1 MKFWDIKSK
10 IKRRSVW
17 WALFVFDWWKRASS
31 LCSEP
36 HSPCSP
42 APVSDLNQLPLCY
55 SLVLLHNVSKLYKSV
70 KTEPLSYEWIPVLC
84 RSPVSGDR
92 HEDQLLRVTQ
102 WSAPVYTPVC
112 DARFGPVPRATWS
125 RVCRC
130 PRLRSSRALSSSS
143 SCYFTFPLSSVHIG
157 GPQNALCS
165 LAGYLFVNVILLAMN
180 MLMYSF
186 WDMLCIRYVEMSVR
200 THTAG
205 VYVCMCSA
213 KKQKPQKKDV
223 SPQNPQIHKR
233 SLHPSHWIQMC
244 HYLYVPQNINYTV
257 SHTHTCILYRIKN
270 VPWRNERLTI
280 YFFYVFKGEPSS
292 DVYRKCCNDMKIKI
306 LLCVNYSTINCLY

>member
-1 MKFWDIKSK
+1 MNDYQSCV
-10 IKRRSVW
+10 SQP
-17 WALFVFDWWKRASS
+17 FVRWQTWGRACESH
-31 LCSEP
+31 P
-36 HSPCSP
+36 
-42 APVSDLNQLPLCY
+42 PV
-55 SLVLLHNVSKLYKSV
+55 
-70 KTEPLSYEWIPVLC
+70 
-84 RSPVSGDR
+84 
-92 HEDQLLRVTQ
+92 Q

-112 DARFGPVPRATWS
+112 DARSECVVVLEIFTSALFVLLLLH
-125 RVCRC
+125 V
-130 PRLRSSRALSSSS
+130 SSL
-143 SCYFTFPLSSVHIG
+143 LVHIG
-157 GPQNALCS
+157 GPQNALCC

-186 WDMLCIRYVEMSVR
+186 WDMLCIRYVEMSAC

-213 KKQKPQKKDV
+213 KTQKRQKKDA
-223 SPQNPQIHKR
+223 SPQNPQEIAS
-233 SLHPSHWIQMC
+233 SLTLDPD
-244 HYLYVPQNINYTV
+244 VPLSLCTTKYRLQ

>member
-1 MKFWDIKSK
+1 M
-10 IKRRSVW
+10 
-17 WALFVFDWWKRASS
+17 
-31 LCSEP
+31 
-36 HSPCSP
+36 
-42 APVSDLNQLPLCY
+42 
-55 SLVLLHNVSKLYKSV
+55 SKLYKSV

-213 KKQKPQKKDV
+213 KKTKTTKKGRLAPKPA
-223 SPQNPQIHKR
+223 NPQEIAS
-233 SLHPSHWIQMC
+233 SLTLDPD
-244 HYLYVPQNINYTV
+244 VPLSLCTTKYQLHGLT
-257 SHTHTCILYRIKN
+257 HTHTHAYCTGSKMCHDEMNAWQFIFSMFSKESQVVTCTEN
-270 VPWRNERLTI
+270 VAMIW
-280 YFFYVFKGEPSS
+280 K
-292 DVYRKCCNDMKIKI
+292 
-306 LLCVNYSTINCLY
+306 